1 MNMQARRPS
10 VSATDRMVIDVEG
23 MTCASCVAHV
33 ERALKAVPG
42 VASASVNLATERAE
56 VTGPALDRAA
66 LVQAVEGAG
75 YAVPARPVDL
85 EIEGMTCASCVA
97 RVERALKT
105 VPGVTSAAVNLATE
119 RATVTGSADLAALTR
134 AVADAGYEARYAAPA
149 MAVSGETATKKAA
162 EEALL
167 KRDVLIAAA
176 LTLPVFVL
184 EMGAHLF
191 MWVHMAVMNTIG
203 MQASWLIQ
211 FALTTAVLFG
221 PGLRFFRKGLPALA
235 RLAPDMNSLVAVGTS
250 AAYGYSLVAT
260 FAPGVLPQGTTFVY
274 YEAAAVIVTL
284 ILLGRYLEARAKGR
298 TSEAIKRLVGLQS
311 KSARVVRDGA
321 TVEVPVAEVRPGDVI
336 EVRPGERVPV
346 DGEVTSGASWIDESM
361 ISGEPVP
368 VEKTTGSPVT
378 GGTVN
383 QTGAFTFRATAVG
396 EATMLAQIIRMVE
409 AAHGWQTADP
419 GAGRIRSRCGS
430 CPLSWPSP
438 R

>member
-1 MNMQARRPS
+1 MNMQAKQPS
-10 VSATDRMVIDVEG
+10 VPGTDRMVIEVEG

-42 VASASVNLATERAE
+42 VETASVNLATERAE

-66 LVQAVEGAG
+66 LVQAVESAG
-75 YAVPARPVDL
+75 YDVPTRPIDL
-85 EIEGMTCASCVA
+85 AIEGMTCASCVA
-97 RVERALKT
+97 RVERALKS

-134 AVADAGYEARYAAPA
+134 AVAEAGYEARPAAPA
-149 MAVSGETATKKAA
+149 IAVSDETAAKKAA

-184 EMGAHLF
+184 EMGSHLF

-250 AAYGYSLVAT
+250 AAYGYSL
-260 FAPGVLPQGTTFVY
+260 PLP
-274 YEAAAVIVTL
+274 
-284 ILLGRYLEARAKGR
+284 
-298 TSEAIKRLVGLQS
+298 
-311 KSARVVRDGA
+311 
-321 TVEVPVAEVRPGDVI
+321 
-336 EVRPGERVPV
+336 
-346 DGEVTSGASWIDESM
+346 
-361 ISGEPVP
+361 
-368 VEKTTGSPVT
+368 
-378 GGTVN
+378 
-383 QTGAFTFRATAVG
+383 
-396 EATMLAQIIRMVE
+396 
-409 AAHGWQTADP
+409 
-419 GAGRIRSRCGS
+419 
-430 CPLSWPSP
+430 
-438 R
+438 